1 MSQVDP
7 GSSMEAITMVLDV
20 VDYRVVAMSEA
31 ARLIGGV
38 KESDPLPRL
47 DQLVA
52 DRDVY
57 RVIAAIDEAG
67 RLGRSTPV
75 VFSYV
80 DGQAQWHVASAT
92 IEDRRDAEPAPGWL
106 VRFNAGVERPLGS
119 LLYEGVTRYSSEA
132 IYVVDEQWRVV
143 DCNAAVRNV
152 FGVEAADLLGEVLTA
167 TLVLPEHY
175 SQVVAASRRVMAGG
189 GSATE
194 LLRYRSTMADGRVE
208 WFETRLTNLVDD
220 PLVRGVVA
228 NTRIVTEEQEALE
241 ELRRRAERDPLTGLP
256 NRFVIERWLREAL
269 QAPEDEAQRLGPV
282 VGPGRLQADQRHLR
296 PPRRG
301 RGAAAG
307 VESTP
312 ERLWRPTP
320 MGRFG
325 GDEFVVSV
333 SRPGRGPRRAGGDAA
348 RPPRTSLRRGGG
360 VGVAVGA
367 QRRVGSRRAGPRAR

>member
-7 GSSMEAITMVLDV
+7 GSPMEAITMVLDV

-167 TLVLPEHY
+167 TLVLPEHH

-241 ELRRRAERDPLTGLP
+241 ELRRRAERDPLTDLP

-269 QAPEDEAQRLGPV
+269 QAPEDEAQRWVLLLDLDGFKQINDTYGHPAGDEV
-282 VGPGRLQADQRHLR
+282 LRLVSSRLLSACGD
-296 PPRRG
+296 RR
-301 RGAAAG
+301 
-307 VESTP
+307 
-312 ERLWRPTP
+312 

-325 GDEFVVSV
+325 GDEFVVV
-333 SRPGRGPRRAGGDAA
+333 SRPGEDPGELVAMLP

-367 QRRVGSRRAGPRAR
+367 QRRVGSRRARP